1 MEKIYKLELK
11 SGQITYVVEHNV
23 IIDAAIKIINKQ
35 GKTVMLDYFFTN
47 FLVIYA

>member
-1 MEKIYKLELK
+1 MEKIHKLELK
-11 SGQITYVVEHNV
+11 SGQNVVEHNV